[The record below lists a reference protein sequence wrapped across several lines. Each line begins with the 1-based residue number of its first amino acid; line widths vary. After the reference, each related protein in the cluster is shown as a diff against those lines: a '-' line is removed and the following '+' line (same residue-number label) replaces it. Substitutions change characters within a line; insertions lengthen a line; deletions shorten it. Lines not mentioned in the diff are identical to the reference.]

1 MYPSGLA
8 DPITDYAS
16 VRLDDE
22 PFSTSPTEGAV
33 QWLPHRRM
41 GARQQTRWPPRGA
54 HLMLQVRT
62 AIVNGT
68 FDADHR
74 DNCRHRRSFRMA
86 A

>member
-41 GARQQTRWPPRGA
+41 GSRQQMVWSPRGV

-62 AIVNGT
+62 AAVNGT
-68 FDADHR
+68 FDVDR
-74 DNCRHRRSFRMA
+74 RNICRRRRSFRMA